1 MKISTFETPVDIGL
15 PEKLFIYYIITVIL
29 LLLWCGNNFNVPSDC
44 SAL

>member
-1 MKISTFETPVDIGL
+1 MKISTFETPVDIAL
-15 PEKLFIYYIITVIL
+15 PEKLFIYYITVIL